1 MRDNHLNVSLI
12 REDRDKIN
20 KISSQKILKD
30 TLMFPPQDKLINL
43 NLNKNFCLRDKK
55 KQMGFDI
62 LRTVFISRETG
73 PENIVICY
81 VMRIIRALS
90 LPPQWS
96 LCSQEKSRKKRGK
109 IFILGEQ
116 RLLLDLRID
125 INVGSLRLVNNGNVL
140 CDCFSIYN

>member
-1 MRDNHLNVSLI
+1 
-12 REDRDKIN
+12 
-20 KISSQKILKD
+20 
-30 TLMFPPQDKLINL
+30 MFPPQDKLINL

-90 LPPQWS
+90 LPPQ
-96 LCSQEKSRKKRGK
+96 
-109 IFILGEQ
+109 
-116 RLLLDLRID
+116 
-125 INVGSLRLVNNGNVL
+125 
-140 CDCFSIYN
+140 

>member
-12 REDRDKIN
+12 REDRNKIN

-62 LRTVFISRETG
+62 LRTVFIRRGDGAGEYCYLLCD
-73 PENIVICY
+73 ENNPSVIIAATMIIV
-81 VMRIIRALS
+81 
-90 LPPQWS
+90 Q
-96 LCSQEKSRKKRGK
+96 SRKIKEKTKKNIYLGSRGCWISK
-109 IFILGEQ
+109 LILM
-116 RLLLDLRID
+116 
-125 INVGSLRLVNNGNVL
+125 
-140 CDCFSIYN
+140 